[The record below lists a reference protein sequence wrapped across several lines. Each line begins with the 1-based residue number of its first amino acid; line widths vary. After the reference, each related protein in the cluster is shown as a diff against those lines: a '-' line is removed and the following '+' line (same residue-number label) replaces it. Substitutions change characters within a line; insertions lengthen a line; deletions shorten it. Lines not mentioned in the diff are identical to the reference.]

1 MTARPLTWID
11 VALSALLVVVVL
23 VISRYQRLGLERS
36 LLIGAARTFLQLAL
50 VGFVLAWVF
59 HARTWYWTLLC
70 LLVMAAV
77 AVHTA
82 VGRQEQRLPGLAALM
97 AVSIA
102 GGSFAVLAFV
112 IKAVIRPD
120 RWYEPQYV
128 VPLAGMILGNGMTAA
143 VLAVERLAS
152 EVRQRRLQIEAA
164 LSLGATARQAADP
177 AVRAAARAAV
187 IPTINAMMIVGV
199 VQLPGM
205 MTGQI
210 LGGQAP
216 GDAVRYQILVMY
228 MIAGAAALTSI
239 SATLLAQR
247 SLFTAAHQL
256 RDAEP
261 TRT

>member
-1 MTARPLTWID
+1 VTAHSLSWTD
-11 VALSALLVVVVL
+11 VALSALLVLLVL
-23 VISRYQRLGLERS
+23 AISSYQRLGLERS
-36 LLIGAARTFLQLAL
+36 LLIGAARTFIQLAL
-50 VGFVLAWVF
+50 VGYVLAWVF

-70 LLVMAAV
+70 LAVMAAV

-82 VGRQEQRLPGLAALM
+82 TGRQEQRLPGLATIM
-97 AVSIA
+97 GISIA
-102 GGSFAVLAFV
+102 GGSFVVLAFV
-112 IKAVIRPD
+112 IRGIIRPE

-143 VLAVERLAS
+143 VLGVERLAA

-164 LSLGATARQAADP
+164 LSLGATGRQAAAP

-187 IPTINAMMIVGV
+187 LPTVNAMMIVGV

-210 LGGQAP
+210 LGGASPAQ
-216 GDAVRYQILVMY
+216 AVRYQILVMY
-228 MIAGAAALTSI
+228 MIAGAATLTSV

-247 SLFTAAHQL
+247 ALFTNAHQL
-256 RDAEP
+256 RDA
-261 TRT
+261 